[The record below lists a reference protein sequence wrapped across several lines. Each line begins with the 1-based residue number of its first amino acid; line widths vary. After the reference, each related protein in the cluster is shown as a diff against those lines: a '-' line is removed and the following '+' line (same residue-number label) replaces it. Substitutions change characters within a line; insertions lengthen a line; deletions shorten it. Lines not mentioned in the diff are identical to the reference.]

1 MNEYQTKNN
10 KFRFELWILIVIC
23 AFPMTA
29 SWFFYNHPDFLPK
42 QQANQGELI
51 NPQHPVRFENL
62 KIIDEREFP
71 ALNLDGLWTLV
82 KLNEGN
88 CSKTCQQDIYDFN
101 QIRLALGEDMRYLQR
116 ILVLSGTTI
125 TDEYLKTISK
135 YPKMVIITEAQP
147 FFSDFVSNFANF
159 EEINNNGIYLIDPK
173 GNLMMHYSH
182 GISSENILKD
192 LERLIMAT
200 KNWLG

>member
-1 MNEYQTKNN
+1 MKTLLQKKKTRLFK
-10 KFRFELWILIVIC
+10 KGSTLI
-23 AFPMTA
+23 
-29 SWFFYNHPDFLPK
+29 
-42 QQANQGELI
+42 
-51 NPQHPVRFENL
+51 
-62 KIIDEREFP
+62 
-71 ALNLDGLWTLV
+71 
-82 KLNEGN
+82 
-88 CSKTCQQDIYDFN
+88 
-101 QIRLALGEDMRYLQR
+101 LQR

-135 YPKMVIITEAQP
+135 YPKMVIITEEQP